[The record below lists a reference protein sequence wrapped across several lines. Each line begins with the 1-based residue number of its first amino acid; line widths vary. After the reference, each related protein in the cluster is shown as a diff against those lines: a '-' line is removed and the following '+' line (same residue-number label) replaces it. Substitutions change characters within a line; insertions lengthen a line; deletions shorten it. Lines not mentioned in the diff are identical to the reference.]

1 MATLMAQGAELIAR
15 VPWSRPQL
23 LAFQRRRLRELLEH
37 VVARSP
43 YYREQFGRH
52 VGRSAVRLERLPTLP
67 KKTLVDEF
75 DRIVTD
81 PRLRLVELE
90 EHMHGPDAGD
100 LFLDHGVPIR
110 AHRHT

>member
-1 MATLMAQGAELIAR
+1 VSCSSTSSPG
-15 VPWSRPQL
+15 
-23 LAFQRRRLRELLEH
+23 RRTT
-37 VVARSP
+37 ASSS
-43 YYREQFGRH
+43 GRH

-67 KKTLVDEF
+67 KETLVDEF

-100 LFLDHGVPIR
+100 LFLDRVVPDQGAPTHLR
-110 AHRHT
+110 SRF